1 MCSVRQSP
9 IPWAPSSRA
18 FIASAGVSAFACTP
32 KRRTPSAQPR
42 IVARI
47 VVRPSGYERDG
58 AEYDAARAAVDRDQL
73 ALGERVAAIV
83 ATLRSMSIV
92 SAEQPATHGLP
103 IPRATRAAW
112 EAMPPWAVRIPFAA
126 IRPWMSSGLVS
137 QRTRMTSSP
146 AGALLRRVGVEDG
159 PAGRRPGRGGEA
171 PGGDVVGRARVDHR
185 VQEVVDLRGVD
196 A

>member
-1 MCSVRQSP
+1 MLGAAEPDPLGAELACLRRVGRGVGVRVHQ
-9 IPWAPSSRA
+9 
-18 FIASAGVSAFACTP
+18 TP
-32 KRRTPSAQPR
+32 DAVRPAEDRRE
-42 IVARI
+42 
-47 VVRPSGYERDG
+47 VVVQPSGYERDG
-58 AEYDAARAAVDRDQL
+58 AEHDAARAAVDRDQL
-73 ALGERVAAIV
+73 AFGERVAAIV